1 METTAQRIPVRIY
14 RSDDRITLTAPM
26 PGLAPED
33 ITITI
38 MDKAVV
44 VHGEDHSPGQHYL
57 DLILNEWTIGPY
69 SREVTLPDPV
79 RGDLANAT
87 YGNGVLVLSMPKAE
101 AGEEAT
107 TANFQLQPIG
117 STRGERIGHVGK
129 GVYPTTTTEHMKKHH
144 ETSK

>member
-1 METTAQRIPVRIY
+1 MERTQQIPVTIY

-38 MDKAVV
+38 MDKLVTL
-44 VHGEDHSPGQHYL
+44 HGEDHSPGQHYL
-57 DLILNEWTIGPY
+57 DFILNEWTVGPY
-69 SREVTLPDPV
+69 SREVSLPESV

-87 YGNGVLVLSMPKAE
+87 YGNGVLVLSMPKADAKE
-101 AGEEAT
+101 QARA
-107 TANFQLQPIG
+107 ASFQLQPIG

-129 GVYPTTTTEHMKKHH
+129 GIHPATTTEHVKKHQ
-144 ETSK
+144 